1 MRKQFKKAEVVL
13 TESLRIKESDLT
25 RIGLALAYLSQEK
38 VVEAESIHLEGLK
51 LKPKSGQRYVGYA
64 AFLSDVGRETEAQMM
79 VKKAQKLQR
88 IN

>member
-1 MRKQFKKAEVVL
+1 
-13 TESLRIKESDLT
+13 
-25 RIGLALAYLSQEK
+25 
-38 VVEAESIHLEGLK
+38 
-51 LKPKSGQRYVGYA
+51 VGYA